1 MKFSV
6 TKLAPALVGPS
17 EPTPDGNLPLSSI
30 DLTPALRDVMVDS
43 IHVFQHGVEPA
54 RVIREALSKA
64 LVPYYPVAG
73 RLLKCDGGDMVVAC
87 TGEGARFVEA
97 TANFSLKDVNDLQRP
112 LMIPKEEFLPVLPPD
127 ESKEGVIFMMQVT
140 QFTCGGFS
148 VGIISSH
155 AVFDG
160 LGAAQFVNAIAEMA
174 RGLPR
179 PTVEVI
185 WCREAIP
192 TFDPAK
198 PPQGPPPTL
207 TAFDFEYSI
216 ADISS
221 DSINQFKDQYMNE
234 TGQRC
239 STFDIVTAMAWRAR
253 TRAIKLEPDVE
264 VRFGFAAD
272 TRHLLDQ
279 VIPHRKG
286 YYGNAVY
293 PVTVS
298 ATSEKIVSSS
308 VVGIVSLIREAK
320 KMLPIKFS
328 KWMAGEN
335 EEDPYKVPFDYGTF
349 IIADWNKVGFY
360 EVDYGWG
367 EPMHVVPFNDGN
379 FIGSFIILKPPV
391 PKQGVRLM
399 MRCVVKEHLDVFND
413 EITNLA

>member
-1 MKFSV
+1 MKERKQQIKVFR
-6 TKLAPALVGPS
+6 PQHLV
-17 EPTPDGNLPLSSI
+17 
-30 DLTPALRDVMVDS
+30 VDN
-43 IHVFQHGVEPA
+43 
-54 RVIREALSKA
+54 
-64 LVPYYPVAG
+64 
-73 RLLKCDGGDMVVAC
+73 
-87 TGEGARFVEA
+87 GEF
-97 TANFSLKDVNDLQRP
+97 
-112 LMIPKEEFLPVLPPD
+112 
-127 ESKEGVIFMMQVT
+127 QVT

-160 LGAAQFVNAIAEMA
+160 LGAAQFVNAIAETA

-179 PTVEVI
+179 PTVEPI

-192 TFDPAK
+192 KFNPAK
-198 PPQGPPPTL
+198 PPQGLGPPPAL
-207 TAFDFEYSI
+207 TTFDFEYSI

-221 DSINQFKDQYMNE
+221 DSIDKFKDRFMKE
-234 TGQRC
+234 TGKRC
-239 STFDIVTAMAWRAR
+239 LTFDIVTAMAWRAR
-253 TRAIKLEPDVE
+253 TRAIGLEPDVE

-272 TRHLLDQ
+272 TRHLLDR
-279 VIPHRKG
+279 VLPHRKG

-308 VVGIVSLIREAK
+308 IIEIVSLIREAK
-320 KMLPIKFS
+320 NMLPRKFS
-328 KWMAGEN
+328 EWMAGEN

-360 EVDYGWG
+360 EVDYGWA

-379 FIGSFIILKPPV
+379 FIGSFIMLKPPA

-399 MRCVVKEHLDVFND
+399 MRCVVKEHVAVFDD